1 MPWLLFESLWNWSH
15 ECMMNKQP
23 HAPWW
28 FDGRCGCAFWF
39 VLKYDITLHSLDLW
53 CGQAEALQT
62 CPTCLRNSPT
72 TLLFCSFLCMS
83 LLQMFVSLDDC
94 FCLNKVKHLNN
105 NSRCPK
111 VENIYKVPNGLCD
124 SYFSAVWDGEK
135 RNISISPSES
145 CGLFPVGIILQGW
158 PNLTYRHVTVEKDRC
173 R

>member
-1 MPWLLFESLWNWSH
+1 
-15 ECMMNKQP
+15 
-23 HAPWW
+23 
-28 FDGRCGCAFWF
+28 
-39 VLKYDITLHSLDLW
+39 
-53 CGQAEALQT
+53 
-62 CPTCLRNSPT
+62 
-72 TLLFCSFLCMS
+72 MS

-145 CGLFPVGIILQGW
+145 CGLFPVGIILQG
-158 PNLTYRHVTVEKDRC
+158 
-173 R
+173 